1 MSSVDPNYVRKDSIR
16 AVVTDIAQRFTPVDS
31 ARKLIV
37 ERTLLIIMDKPELD
51 LGDPVRELLPVVR
64 QVALD
69 HFEVKARGSVR
80 ESHL

>member
-1 MSSVDPNYVRKDSIR
+1 VTNVDPNYFRKDSIR
-16 AVVTDIAQRFTPVDS
+16 AVVTEIAKRFTPVDA

-51 LGDPVRELLPVVR
+51 LGDPVRELLPVIR

-69 HFEVKARGSVR
+69 HFHVGAESPMK
-80 ESHL
+80 ESHR